1 MVRKQTSIAEPDY
14 FIVLGALYHKLRK
27 LRSVSERKEAEHFQ
41 MIKEHFESKHSL
53 YEDEQN
59 DVAMVLQEFMDDM
72 NQERIRGLI
81 QELKD

>member
-1 MVRKQTSIAEPDY
+1 MVRKQISIDEQDY
-14 FIVLGALYHKLRK
+14 FIVLDALYHKLRK
-27 LRSVSERKEAEHFQ
+27 LRSFSERKEAEHFQ
-41 MIKEHFESKHSL
+41 IIKDHFEPKHSL

-72 NQERIRGLI
+72 NQERICSLI